1 MNIILFWASFEK
13 YGFGLLR
20 SSTVWFDAPAQS
32 IGVGQCKIDYDRSP
46 ARALIWSLIS
56 FYCPLHRL
64 HSAQCAQPSAKLL
77 PSQLLILHKLL
88 KSSPLLSSVASSE
101 YSTSWMAPHFD
112 RIHCGAELN
121 LVSSVSEHLFLEIY
135 SVLGPTTLLEKIKW
149 FASYFLVNQQVG
161 PANTLSQYFAW
172 TIQLFNPGPRFGI

>member
-77 PSQLLILHKLL
+77 PSQLLILHKLAQIF
-88 KSSPLLSSVASSE
+88 SSVELSGE
-101 YSTSWMAPHFD
+101 LGILHELDGSTLWSHPLWSWAQFGQQCVRAPFSGDIFCPWSH
-112 RIHCGAELN
+112 N
-121 LVSSVSEHLFLEIY
+121 S
-135 SVLGPTTLLEKIKW
+135 
-149 FASYFLVNQQVG
+149 
-161 PANTLSQYFAW
+161 AW
-172 TIQLFNPGPRFGI
+172 KDQMICIIFFG